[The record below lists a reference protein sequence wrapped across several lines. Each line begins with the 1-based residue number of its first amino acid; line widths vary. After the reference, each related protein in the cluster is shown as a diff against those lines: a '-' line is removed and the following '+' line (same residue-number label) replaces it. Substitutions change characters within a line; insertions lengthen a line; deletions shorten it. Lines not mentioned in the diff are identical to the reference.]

1 MRHLRADVHELLAA
15 LPDASAQSLREGLG
29 AFHPICAAL
38 ANPATPIPEGLREQA
53 TTMYKQ
59 LLRREMIDR
68 QDSDVHA

>member
-1 MRHLRADVHELLAA
+1 MRQLRADVHELLAA

-53 TTMYKQ
+53 TTMFKQ
-59 LLRREMIDR
+59 MLRRELID
-68 QDSDVHA
+68 QEAHA